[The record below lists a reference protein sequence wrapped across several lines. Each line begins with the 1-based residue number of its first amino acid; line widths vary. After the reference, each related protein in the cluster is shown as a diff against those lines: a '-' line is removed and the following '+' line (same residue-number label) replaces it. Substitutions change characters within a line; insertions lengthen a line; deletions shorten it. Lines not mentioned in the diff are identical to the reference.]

1 MSTIGVLKMLKMKI
15 DNAAKNNCNYVIE
28 TSDIEAINSALQA
41 FAAFQKR
48 IRVCEISDEPIENKS
63 C

>member
-1 MSTIGVLKMLKMKI
+1 MSTIGVLEMLKMKI

-28 TSDIEAINSALQA
+28 TSDIEAINLALQTYYA
-41 FAAFQKR
+41 FKKH
-48 IRVCEISDEPIENKS
+48 IKVCKISDEPIENKS